1 MEIRNRTPLAAALHI
16 TLDKRAAEHLVL
28 CVKGTWTL
36 SEGARARFAEQQA
49 DILPADECVGEPGLS
64 SVRYEADMGA
74 AKLATDCALVGS
86 AIAPKRGTR
95 EMEVFFRVGPVQQ
108 KAKVVGERRWTGGV
122 LGAWIASGA
131 EAFERVPLQWEYAV
145 GGTDRSHENEA
156 KHSMDERN
164 PLGRGFRGKGS
175 KLERAGSPLPQMLHP
190 GKPDDPVGFGFT
202 GPHWKHRRPYT
213 GTYDEAWQEE
223 RCPLLPLDFD
233 ERFFQS
239 AAPGL
244 TAPGRLVG
252 GEPVEVHGCTAS
264 GKMVFALPTVSLKSE
279 FALGGPLEPLPLA
292 LDTVTV
298 DTDAMKLL
306 LTWRGAVRI
315 HGKLPRLE
323 FVTLEAEGLR

>member
-1 MEIRNRTPLAAALHI
+1 MEIRNRTPLAAALNV

-36 SEGARARFAEQQA
+36 SEGSRARFAEKQD
-49 DILPADECVGEPGLS
+49 DILPADKCVGEPGLS
-64 SVRYEADMGA
+64 SVRYEADMGP

-86 AIAPKRGTR
+86 AVAPKRGMR
-95 EMEVFFRVGPVQQ
+95 EMDVMFRVGPVQV

-122 LGAWIASGA
+122 LGAWIPSGA
-131 EAFERVPLQWEYAV
+131 EPFERVPLQWEYAV
-145 GGTDRSHENEA
+145 GGTDRSHPDEA

-164 PLGRGFRGKGS
+164 PLGRGFRGKDS
-175 KLERAGSPLPQMLHP
+175 KLERGGSLLPQMLHP
-190 GKPDDPVGFGFT
+190 SKPNEPVGFGFT
-202 GPHWKHRRPYT
+202 GSHWKHRRPYM
-213 GTYDEAWQEE
+213 GTYDKAWQEE

-233 ERFFQS
+233 ERFFQN

-244 TAPGRLVG
+244 VAPGRLVG
-252 GEPVEVHGCTAS
+252 GEPVEVHGCTPSGELVFGLPVAS
-264 GKMVFALPTVSLKSE
+264 IRAEIAVGA
-279 FALGGPLEPLPLA
+279 PLEPLPMA

-306 LTWRGAVRI
+306 LTWRGAYRI

-323 FVTLEAEGLR
+323 FVTVDAEGLR